1 MAFPRR
7 FSHRRQEKNPQKKH
21 RACFISMPLP
31 SKTRAT
37 TTLAVTAG
45 AVQSQA
51 GWGFEQPALVGGI
64 PAYSRGLELDD
75 LKCAFQ
81 LKPFCD
87 SLMRDSAY
95 TAHRF
100 SLPSSMGT
108 GRPRSRPE
116 RAALSAHLGM
126 SGYLFTAAWS
136 LAASQ
141 LTVLARQAPAAPT
154 PAAQAP
160 KQQGCSV
167 KAGVAS
173 AAPLSHPSVE
183 KVAAD
188 ACLCCHL
195 LVINW

>member
-7 FSHRRQEKNPQKKH
+7 LSHRRQEKNPQKKH

-108 GRPRSRPE
+108 GRPRSRPG
-116 RAALSAHLGM
+116 R
-126 SGYLFTAAWS
+126 
-136 LAASQ
+136 ASQ

-167 KAGVAS
+167 KVGVASS

-195 LVINW
+195 LVIN